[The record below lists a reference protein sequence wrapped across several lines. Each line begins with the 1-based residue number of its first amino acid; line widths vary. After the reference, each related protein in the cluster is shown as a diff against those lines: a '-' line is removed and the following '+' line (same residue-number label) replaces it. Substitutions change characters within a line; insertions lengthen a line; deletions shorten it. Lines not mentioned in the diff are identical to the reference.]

1 MDLYNYGVMPTS
13 DYSVI
18 TADVVD
24 SRLVDGFRD
33 KRDMKLAAVT
43 RLHTEHRLIRTPY
56 TITAWDEFQ
65 VVLSDTEFTPRAIL
79 DLRRIFYPM
88 ELWIAVGIGS
98 TTGLDLGPVN
108 ENAGGQAFERART
121 AADRLKTVSPKSR
134 ALTSFESGNE
144 IFDVIANT
152 MYELH
157 DALLEGRTEK
167 QWEAIN
173 MQLEAGRQDLAAD
186 RLDRDASTISRN
198 LKRGYHWQSVDTVEA
213 MEKVIRAYF

>member
-1 MDLYNYGVMPTS
+1 MPS
-13 DYSVI
+13 SNYSVI

-24 SRLVDGFRD
+24 SRLVDGFREQ
-33 KRDMKLAAVT
+33 RDAKLAAIT
-43 RLHTEHRLIRTPY
+43 RLHTESELILTPY

-65 VVLSDTEFTPRAIL
+65 VVLTKPEFTPRAIL
-79 DLRRIFYPM
+79 DLRRIFFPM
-88 ELWIAVGIGS
+88 ELWVAVGIGYAS
-98 TTGLDLGPVN
+98 GVEMGRVN
-108 ENAGGQAFERART
+108 ENAGGEAFERART

-157 DALLEGRTEK
+157 DAMLEGRTEK

-173 MQLEAGRQDLAAD
+173 MQMEAGRQDLAAD

-198 LKRGYHWQSVDTVEA
+198 LKRAYHWQLLDTVNA
-213 MEKVIRAYF
+213 MEKIMRAYF

>member
-1 MDLYNYGVMPTS
+1 MPTTK
-13 DYSVI
+13 YSVI

-24 SRLVDGFRD
+24 SRLIEGFREM
-33 KRDMKLAAVT
+33 RDVKLTAVT
-43 RLHTEHRLIRTPY
+43 RLHAENGLVSTPY

-65 VVLSDTEFTPRAIL
+65 VVLTKPEFTPRAIL
-79 DLRRIFYPM
+79 DLRRIFFPM

-98 TTGLDLGPVN
+98 ATGLDLGPVN
-108 ENAGGQAFERART
+108 VNAGGEAFERARS

-173 MQLEAGRQDLAAD
+173 MQMEAGRQDITAD

-198 LKRGYHWQSVDTVEA
+198 LKRAYHWQSLDTVNA

>member
-1 MDLYNYGVMPTS
+1 MPAAN
-13 DYSVI
+13 YSVI

-24 SRLVDGFRD
+24 SRLVEGFRE
-33 KRDMKLAAVT
+33 KRDAKLAEVT
-43 RLHTEHRLIRTPY
+43 RLHTDSALVSTPY

-65 VVLSDTEFTPRAIL
+65 VVLTRPEFTARAIL
-79 DLRRIFYPM
+79 DLRRIFFPM

-98 TTGLDLGPVN
+98 ATGLDLGPVN
-108 ENAGGQAFERART
+108 VNAGGEAFERARE

-144 IFDVIANT
+144 IFDAIANT
-152 MYELH
+152 IYELH

-173 MQLEAGRQDLAAD
+173 MQMEAGRQDITAD

-198 LKRGYHWQSVDTVEA
+198 LKRAFHWQSLDTVNA
-213 MEKVIRAYF
+213 MEKIIRAYF

>member
-1 MDLYNYGVMPTS
+1 MPTNQ
-13 DYSVI
+13 YSVI

-24 SRLVDGFRD
+24 SRLVDAFRE
-33 KRDMKLAAVT
+33 KRDAKLAAVT
-43 RLHTEHRLIRTPY
+43 RMHTESGLTLTPY

-65 VVLSDTEFTPRAIL
+65 VVLTKPEFTPRAIL
-79 DLRRIFYPM
+79 DLRRIFFPM

-98 TTGLDLGPVN
+98 ATGLDLAPIN
-108 ENAGGQAFERART
+108 ANAGGEAFERART

-167 QWEAIN
+167 QWEAVN
-173 MQLEAGRQDLAAD
+173 MQLEAGRQGLAAD

-198 LKRGYHWQSVDTVEA
+198 LKRAYHWQLLDTVNA
-213 MEKVIRAYF
+213 MEKIIKAYF

>member
-1 MDLYNYGVMPTS
+1 MPNS
-13 DYSVI
+13 SFSVI
-18 TADVVD
+18 TADVVG
-24 SRLVDGFRD
+24 SRQIDGFRD
-33 KRDMKLAAVT
+33 KRDLKLEEVT
-43 RLHTEHRLIRTPY
+43 RLHTERGLILTPY

-65 VVLSDTEFTPRAIL
+65 VVMTKPEVTPRAIL
-79 DLRRIFYPM
+79 DLRRIFFPM

-98 TTGLDLGPVN
+98 ATGLDLGPVN
-108 ENAGGQAFERART
+108 VNAGGEAFERART
-121 AADRLKTVSPKSR
+121 AADRLKAVSPKRR

-152 MYELH
+152 IYELH

-173 MQLEAGRQDLAAD
+173 MQMEAGRQDLAAD

-198 LKRGYHWQSVDTVEA
+198 LKRAYHWQLLDTVNA

>member
-1 MDLYNYGVMPTS
+1 MPAAS
-13 DYSVI
+13 CSVI

-24 SRLVDGFRD
+24 SRHVDGFRE
-33 KRDMKLAAVT
+33 KRDLKLKSAT
-43 RLHTEHRLIRTPY
+43 RLHTKGGLVLTPY

-65 VVLSDTEFTPRAIL
+65 VVLTKPEFTPRAIL
-79 DLRRIFYPM
+79 DLRRIFFPM

-98 TTGLDLGPVN
+98 ATGLDLGPVN
-108 ENAGGQAFERART
+108 VNAGGEAFERART

-134 ALTSFESGNE
+134 ALTSFETGNE

-152 MYELH
+152 IYELH

-173 MQLEAGRQDLAAD
+173 MQMEAGRQDLAAD

-198 LKRGYHWQSVDTVEA
+198 LKRAYHWQSLDTVNA

>member
-1 MDLYNYGVMPTS
+1 MAAS
-13 DYSVI
+13 DHSVI

-43 RLHTEHRLIRTPY
+43 RLHTEQRLIRTAY

-65 VVLSDTEFTPRAIL
+65 VVLGKTEFTPRAIL
-79 DLRRIFYPM
+79 DLRRIFFPM

-98 TTGLDLGPVN
+98 ATGLDLGPVN

-173 MQLEAGRQDLAAD
+173 MQLEAGRQDVAAD

>member
-1 MDLYNYGVMPTS
+1 MPS
-13 DYSVI
+13 SNYSVI

-24 SRLVDGFRD
+24 SRLVDGFREQ
-33 KRDMKLAAVT
+33 RDAKLAAIT
-43 RLHTEHRLIRTPY
+43 RLHTESELILTPY

-65 VVLSDTEFTPRAIL
+65 VVLTKPEFTPRAIL
-79 DLRRIFYPM
+79 DLRRIFFPM
-88 ELWIAVGIGS
+88 ELWVAVGIGYAS
-98 TTGLDLGPVN
+98 GVEMGRVN
-108 ENAGGQAFERART
+108 ENAGGEAFERART

-173 MQLEAGRQDLAAD
+173 MQMEAGRQDLAAD

-198 LKRGYHWQSVDTVEA
+198 LKRAYHWQLLDTVNA
-213 MEKVIRAYF
+213 MEKIMRAYF